1 MHVAL
6 NDTHRCFYQLKTASE
21 IHFNS
26 LSRWPDDQLLNLAA
40 AVAGFCTQESWGA
53 WACQPGEGLDLER
66 RREMNV

>member
-6 NDTHRCFYQLKTASE
+6 NDTLRCFYQLKTASE

-26 LSRWPDDQLLNLAA
+26 LSRWPDDQILNLAA
-40 AVAGFCTQESWGA
+40 AVAGFCTRESWGA